1 MSAPLKLSRSTA
13 STFRRRSRDT
23 KLKRA
28 NRKRR
33 GYGSIGTIFKKP
45 REIKRSMEDSNGS
58 NGSTGSYI
66 APSRIFCTSVFLDR
80 IEFERSRKS
89 QDCSSERSSVAC
101 EVLFTRGNV
110 ILLGKRYTAHR
121 LCASRERRYSAILRF
136 DDSPCTIWW
145 LFDRNRCRE
154 HASRCCCLF
163 LFFFLSNTPVVYVR
177 AA

>member
-1 MSAPLKLSRSTA
+1 M
-13 STFRRRSRDT
+13 
-23 KLKRA
+23 KRA

-101 EVLFTRGNV
+101 EVLFIRGNV
-110 ILLGKRYTAHR
+110 IFLGKRYTAYR
-121 LCASRERRYSAILRF
+121 LCASRERRHSAILRF
-136 DDSPCTIWW
+136 DDPPCTIWW
-145 LFDRNRCRE
+145 LLDRNRCRE

-163 LFFFLSNTPVVYVR
+163 YFFCFEYSVSICSHSITVLL
-177 AA
+177 AASYATSIR